1 MESLFFCFNHQG
13 KADAYIQALTA
24 RGWTLTR
31 QPGRARFILSDV
43 DVYGREKAL
52 AEYHKLRIPIFL
64 YPHAAR
70 PNIFWDFPG
79 APYSGFA
86 TAHFVSAEG
95 HIDIMRAYGNKLPLH
110 AVGWHLSPIV
120 PFRPRMQVKRILFA
134 PIHPNSN
141 GFLGR
146 LDKELNLQTLKKLL
160 PLMEGDVSVKVRY
173 LHDLKQNGL
182 WRAGGVEYMEGQAD
196 LSYRQVDEADLVVGH
211 QTIAY
216 ISVARGVPTV
226 MMGEWHTP
234 RLGGTEE
241 KLVTVRSWDKYKDLM
256 MYPLDIL
263 AEDDTMALFNRAIES
278 DCEIAEWRERLIGK
292 PFAADHF
299 VDVVESYL

>member
-1 MESLFFCFNHQG
+1 MNNFFCFNHQG
-13 KADAYIQALTA
+13 KADAFIQALTA
-24 RGWTLTR
+24 RGWTQIR
-31 QPGRARFILSDV
+31 QPERARFILSDV
-43 DVYGREKAL
+43 DVYGREKTL

-79 APYSGFA
+79 APYSGFV
-86 TAHFVSAEG
+86 TAHFVATQG
-95 HIDIMRAYGNKLPLH
+95 HIDIMRAYGNHLKLH
-110 AVGWHLSPIV
+110 AVGWHLCPIE
-120 PFRPRMQVKRILFA
+120 PFKPRTEVKRILFA

-141 GFLGR
+141 GFLGS
-146 LDKELNLQTLKKLL
+146 LDKSLNLQTLKKLL
-160 PLMEGDVSVKVRY
+160 PLMENGVSVKVRY

-182 WRAGGVEYMEGQAD
+182 WKAGGVEYIEGKPD
-196 LSYRQVDEADLVVGH
+196 LSFRQVDEADIVVGH

-216 ISVARGVPTV
+216 IAVARGVPTV

-241 KLVTVRSWDKYKDLM
+241 KLVNVRSWDKYKDLM

-263 AEDDTMALFNRAIES
+263 AEEDTMALFDRAILS
-278 DCEIAEWRERLIGK
+278 DCDIAEWRERLIGK
-292 PFAADHF
+292 PFDGEHF
-299 VDVVESYL
+299 VDVLESYL